1 MSDDARLWSVIR
13 APHVTE
19 KATRLAASGQY
30 VFRVRPEATKEEIR
44 RAVAKAFGVTV
55 LAVNVVHRRGKA
67 KRFAGRLGRRVASK
81 KAYVRLAPGQQLDLG
96 TPPVEA
102 EG

>member
-1 MSDDARLWSVIR
+1 MSDDARLWDVIR

-19 KATRLAASGQY
+19 KATRLAARGQY
-30 VFRVRPEATKEEIR
+30 VFRVRPDATKDEIR
-44 RAVAKAFGVTV
+44 RAVSAAFGVTV
-55 LAVNVVHRRGKA
+55 TEVTVVRRRGKL
-67 KRFAGRLGRRVASK
+67 KRFAGRLGRRAGTK

-102 EG
+102 EA